1 MAIAINIIG
10 SYNDRDIKRAQAD
23 LNKLGD
29 VAQGQSRSI
38 TDSMNALGDGMIAV
52 GSKMTTHVTLPIV
65 AAGAAMFAAFT
76 GQEDA
81 EARMNAALQ
90 ATGGIAGVT
99 ADHIKDLAS
108 ELQQTTT
115 FGDEATIS
123 AAGLLLTF
131 KSLTNGVGEGND
143 VFDRALVASQDLA
156 AFMGGDLNGA
166 TMQLAKALQDP
177 TVGLTALRRSG
188 VSFTEEQQE
197 MIKSLVESGDTL
209 SAQKIILGEVEAQFG
224 GTAETMAKTSSG
236 QIKQAMNELGD
247 GMEQMGAIIAPVI
260 NQVANF
266 FKDLGERFK
275 ALSPETKETIVQ
287 VLAVVAAIGP
297 LLVVGGK
304 LIKVVTGITTVIRG
318 MGLAMMANPV
328 GLIVAAVAAL
338 IALLVVAYFR
348 FDEFRKIVD
357 QGWQDI
363 QAAAKEA
370 WEEFLKP
377 IFEQLVAA
385 FKDDILPALQ
395 GLASAFMEAWPGI
408 SNAIS
413 QAWSFIG
420 PIIGKIIEIYIFLYS
435 IILPAFIKYYTF
447 VFTAVVEIL
456 LFAWSIIQPILELI
470 GWVFMNVIVPAAL
483 KLWEVMQVVWSG
495 IVAAVSFA
503 WGYLKGAFEGIKS
516 AFQTVVD
523 FFGTA
528 KDLIGNVFS
537 TIADVITAPFRLA
550 FNTIGSLWN
559 STIGGF
565 TVDVPDWVPGIG
577 GKSFSLPKMPELNK
591 GGVVPGIAGQPVL
604 AMLHAGERVLRPS
617 EVGGRNDTSGG
628 STYNITINGLVGAGK
643 QEILTFLAREL
654 PKAAAT
660 HSRSFG

>member
-1 MAIAINIIG
+1 M
-10 SYNDRDIKRAQAD
+10 S
-23 LNKLGD
+23 
-29 VAQGQSRSI
+29 
-38 TDSMNALGDGMIAV
+38 
-52 GSKMTTHVTLPIV
+52 
-65 AAGAAMFAAFT
+65 
-76 GQEDA
+76 
-81 EARMNAALQ
+81 
-90 ATGGIAGVT
+90 
-99 ADHIKDLAS
+99 
-108 ELQQTTT
+108 
-115 FGDEATIS
+115 
-123 AAGLLLTF
+123 
-131 KSLTNGVGEGND
+131 
-143 VFDRALVASQDLA
+143 
-156 AFMGGDLNGA
+156 
-166 TMQLAKALQDP
+166 
-177 TVGLTALRRSG
+177 
-188 VSFTEEQQE
+188 
-197 MIKSLVESGDTL
+197 
-209 SAQKIILGEVEAQFG
+209 
-224 GTAETMAKTSSG
+224 
-236 QIKQAMNELGD
+236 
-247 GMEQMGAIIAPVI
+247 
-260 NQVANF
+260 
-266 FKDLGERFK
+266 
-275 ALSPETKETIVQ
+275 
-287 VLAVVAAIGP
+287 
-297 LLVVGGK
+297 
-304 LIKVVTGITTVIRG
+304 
-318 MGLAMMANPV
+318 LAMMANPV
-328 GLIVAAVAAL
+328 VLIAVAIAAL
-338 IALLVVAYFR
+338 IALLVVAYFK
-348 FDEFRKIVD
+348 FEGFRKVVD
-357 QGWQDI
+357 DAWQGI

-370 WEEFLKP
+370 WEGFLKP

-385 FKDDILPALQ
+385 FNDDILPALQ

-413 QAWSFIG
+413 QAWGFIG

-483 KLWEVMQVVWSG
+483 MLWDVMQVVWSG

-503 WGYLKGAFEGIKS
+503 WGFLQGAFEGIKS
-516 AFQTVVD
+516 AFGSVVG
-523 FFGTA
+523 FFSTA
-528 KDLIGNVFS
+528 KDMIGLVFS

-550 FNTIGSLWN
+550 FNAIGSLWN

-591 GGVVPGIAGQPVL
+591 GGIVPGIAGQPVL